1 MSYFS
6 ASIYTNKNGVY
17 SEVIPSAT
25 RPTELEAI
33 EHAIISYEGKRINIE
48 HVSDVIDLSP
58 SGRNYVKDVEYS
70 LAYKY
75 GEVPQFKKVRVYLHD
90 FSGQLTLDPDYLQI
104 AREAIKSL
112 L

>member
-6 ASIYTNKNGVY
+6 ASIYTNKNGFY
-17 SEVIPSAT
+17 SEVIPSAS

-33 EHAIISYEGKRINIE
+33 EHAIISYEGKRISIE
-48 HVSDVIDLSP
+48 QVSDVIDLSP
-58 SGRNYVKDVEYS
+58 SGRDYVKDVEYS

-75 GEVPQFKKVRVYLHD
+75 GEVPEFKKVRVYLHD
-90 FSGQLTLDPDYLQI
+90 FSGQLTLEPDYLQI
-104 AREAIKSL
+104 VRDTIKSL